1 MIEIDFVV
9 LIENCLSVV
18 GVHRDR
24 LFRSRLS
31 LITPLSDKMIRH
43 TRMPVYGR
51 RVPTTPRDSMRVQ
64 ARLDITRAKGFKTE
78 MELLQEFQNLHHFLL
93 TTQGVPSTQI
103 PKLMLALS
111 KFPVISITTLA
122 KEINVSRDTATRW
135 IYKLEKAGKL
145 EARDFN
151 GMKQYAYKEVVEI
164 LDKFVR
170 VSSLVLQTDSS
181 LLRRY

>member
-1 MIEIDFVV
+1 
-9 LIENCLSVV
+9 
-18 GVHRDR
+18 
-24 LFRSRLS
+24 
-31 LITPLSDKMIRH
+31 MIRH

-51 RVPTTPRDSMRVQ
+51 RVPTTPRVSMRVQ

-111 KFPVISITTLA
+111 KLPVISITTLA
-122 KEINVSRDTATRW
+122 KEINVSRDTAKRW
-135 IYKLEKAGKL
+135 IHKLEKAGKL

-170 VSSLVLQTDSS
+170 VSSLLLQTDSS